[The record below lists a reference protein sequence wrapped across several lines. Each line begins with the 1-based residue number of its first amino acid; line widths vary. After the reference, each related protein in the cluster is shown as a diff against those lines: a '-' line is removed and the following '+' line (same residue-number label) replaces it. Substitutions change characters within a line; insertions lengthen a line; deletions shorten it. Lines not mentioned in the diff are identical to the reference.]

1 MIKVSGEGWKTL
13 GAAEKYMKMV
23 DVVAPGRKEI
33 LNIIARLATQIPPE
47 QLKIMD
53 IGCGWGQVTEEIL
66 KYAPGCSVVMVDFA
80 EEMVGISKERFKDN
94 PNVQVLQHDL
104 NQGMIPYKEMEYD
117 AVVSCFALHHIAYE
131 KRLRLYTDIR
141 NALKYKGVFVNGDLF
156 KCNSPTLNDWE
167 FDNYIRWMLESI
179 KVELGQDYTFSEL
192 KQRQLD
198 NYQAM
203 GDKPGTIWDMYNE
216 LRLAGFQFIDCLL
229 KNQNLAVLSALN
241 I

>member
-1 MIKVSGEGWKTL
+1 MSNGWETP
-13 GAAEKYMKMV
+13 GAAEKYMKII

-33 LNIIARLATQIPPE
+33 LNIISSLATQLPPE

-53 IGCGWGQVTEEIL
+53 LGCGWGQVTEEIL
-66 KYAPGCSVVMVDFA
+66 KYAPGCSVVMLDYS
-80 EEMVGISKERFKDN
+80 EEMVVISKQRFKEN

-104 NQGMIPYKEMEYD
+104 NQGLIDKKQEYD
-117 AVVSCFALHHIAYE
+117 AVVSCFALHHVEYE
-131 KRLRLYTDIR
+131 KRLGLYSDIR
-141 NALKYKGVFVNGDLF
+141 KILKPDGIFINGDLF
-156 KCNSPTLNDWE
+156 KCESPSINNWE
-167 FDNYIRWMLESI
+167 FGNYIWWMLERV
-179 KVELGQDYTFSEL
+179 KVELGDEYTFSEL

-216 LRLAGFQFIDCLL
+216 LRMAGFKYVDCLY
-229 KNQNLAVLSALN
+229 KNQNLAVLAASN